1 MPSIAEIQ
9 AKKAAKAAARSG
21 DKDTTKDGEA
31 QQSADANAATQGR
44 SVAPTARTPRPSA
57 SGSSASP
64 TAVRA
69 DPGAIA
75 EARTMAKLAELSPN
89 PLNPRTGID
98 PESPKMLELRQSL
111 RDQGQLHPVPVVTA
125 AHFRRVFNDTPYVDQ
140 VKTSGFVIIG
150 GGRRFAAA
158 IAEGMLSLKINVMH
172 GDRAPQ
178 TPADWMSLTLSENVH
193 QDTLTVMQTARG
205 VAEMRR
211 FSSGR
216 SVAQAMSKSPGWVT
230 QYLQL
235 NDLPAE
241 VQAVIESAS
250 FSLRQARRVYDM
262 PGPEA
267 QLREARAIQ
276 ATILKVDGPEDL
288 QEAES
293 NPEPVAKRTGRPA
306 FTPAQKLGSR
316 LVKVDRDTVLEAL
329 LLRFPGVDR
338 AALSALLLDPPSD
351 NGTTG
356 KRGSV

>member
-9 AKKAAKAAARSG
+9 AKKAAKTAAKGDAQEPGGAGTATAARP
-21 DKDTTKDGEA
+21 TPPA
-31 QQSADANAATQGR
+31 ARVPQPSAPD
-44 SVAPTARTPRPSA
+44 A
-57 SGSSASP
+57 SGSPAS
-64 TAVRA
+64 TRV

-75 EARTMAKLAELSPN
+75 EARTAAKLAELSPN

-98 PESPKMLELRQSL
+98 PESEKMLELRRSL
-111 RDQGQLHPVPVVTA
+111 KEQGQLHPIPVVTVE
-125 AHFRRVFNDTPYVDQ
+125 HFRRVFNDTPYVDQ
-140 VKTSGFVIIG
+140 VSGTGFVIIG

-158 IAEGMLSLKINVMH
+158 KAEGLLSLKINVMH

-216 SVAQAMSKSPGWVT
+216 SVAEAMRKSPGWVT

-241 VQAVIESAS
+241 VQEVIESAS
-250 FSLRQARRVYDM
+250 FSLRQARRVYDA
-262 PGPEA
+262 PGAEA

-276 ATILKVDGPEDL
+276 ATILKVETSEEPHEPE
-288 QEAES
+288 QKPA
-293 NPEPVAKRTGRPA
+293 PAMKRTGRPA
-306 FTPAQKLGSR
+306 FTPAQKLSSQLG
-316 LVKVDRDTVLEAL
+316 KVDRDTVLEAL
-329 LLRFPGVDR
+329 LLRFPSADVEALAAVLRDEPPPAGAEKRTGV
-338 AALSALLLDPPSD
+338 
-351 NGTTG
+351 
-356 KRGSV
+356 